1 MVSQNGVDPVRNRL
15 DQGCQEVG
23 RDTGCGLLVQLDERE
38 LGRAVDRDE
47 QVEPPFLG
55 PDLRDVD
62 VEVADRVALELA
74 PVRLIALH
82 LRQPA
87 NPVPLKAA
95 VQRRPGQ
102 VWDRGLEGIEAV
114 IERQE
119 RVPAEGNH
127 DGLLL
132 DREHA

>member
-1 MVSQNGVDPVRNRL
+1 MTGRGEVEAVVRQNGVDPVRNRL

-47 QVEPPFLG
+47 QVESALLG
-55 PDLRDVD
+55 PNLRDVY

-74 PVRLIALH
+74 PVWLLALH

-87 NPVPLKAA
+87 NLV
-95 VQRRPGQ
+95 R
-102 VWDRGLEGIEAV
+102 
-114 IERQE
+114 
-119 RVPAEGNH
+119 
-127 DGLLL
+127 
-132 DREHA
+132 